1 MVTAIAEQVELG
13 DGRRMSAS
21 QLLQH
26 FLFTPET
33 QYNYVA
39 RLSGGERRRLYLC
52 TVLSR
57 APISWCW
64 TSRRT
69 TWTS

>member
-1 MVTAIAEQVELG
+1 
-13 DGRRMSAS
+13 MSAS

-39 RLSGGERRRLYLC
+39 RLSGGDMITDIQLAGAEELLARDERFRAS
-52 TVLSR
+52 LS
-57 APISWCW
+57 
-64 TSRRT
+64 
-69 TWTS
+69 